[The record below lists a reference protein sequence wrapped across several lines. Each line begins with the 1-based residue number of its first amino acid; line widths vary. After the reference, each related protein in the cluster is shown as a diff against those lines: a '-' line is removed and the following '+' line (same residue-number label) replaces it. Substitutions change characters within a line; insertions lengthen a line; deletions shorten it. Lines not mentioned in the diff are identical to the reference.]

1 MSVDKPDGNA
11 LLPGLPHGAAMRLW
25 LGGRTGTGWS
35 GTREEQVLLLL
46 SILTGILSGLAV
58 AGFRLAV
65 DWIHF
70 AVLEPALRSHH
81 LSLIFIPSLAGLI
94 IAVLAL
100 RVFPTIRS
108 SGVNQTKA
116 ALYVYDGYV
125 SVKSGVGKFVTSSL
139 AIGTGHSVGPEDPSL
154 HIGAAIG
161 SWIGRTARLSRER
174 LRLMAPIGAVA
185 GLTAAFNAPMS
196 AVIFVIEEMT
206 GRWSS
211 LFLGAGLLSAL
222 ASVAVARSI
231 LGSESL
237 FHIDVL
243 VVLRPQELLAYAG
256 IGVAGGLA
264 SAAFSALVIF
274 LRSRL
279 MALPRWTLY
288 FQPAASGLLIGLVAY
303 LGAPQVMGAGY
314 EVIERASQGHFP
326 WLVLGVLAVLK
337 MLATTLSITSGVPGG
352 IFAPTLFVGAML
364 GGAVGGA
371 EQALFPDLV
380 STTGTN
386 ALIGM
391 GVLFAGFL
399 RVPFTSMLMVVEV
412 CDDYSIILPVMIA
425 STLAYLI
432 ARALQPVPIFDRM
445 SRQDGLR
452 LPSMEAERDARILR
466 VEDAMGPPP
475 AVVLSGSETVA
486 SALGRL
492 EGLKEERGLVHD
504 AAAGWRV
511 AERGLLRTLAERG
524 ESGALLISVHLGESL
539 PTIHPD
545 HSLDSALRH
554 TFAWPVLPVVHRGDT
569 ASLEGSLT
577 LEGILRSYGG
587 KSRAP

>member
-1 MSVDKPDGNA
+1 MSAVKPDESA
-11 LLPGLPHGAAMRLW
+11 LWRSFARRAALRLR
-25 LGGRTGTGWS
+25 LDGRIGIWRS
-35 GTREEQVLLLL
+35 EAREQQLLLL
-46 SILTGILSGLAV
+46 LAVLTGVLSGLAV
-58 AGFRLAV
+58 AGFRLTV
-65 DWIHF
+65 DWVRLAF
-70 AVLEPALRSHH
+70 LEPALRSHH
-81 LSLIFIPSLAGLI
+81 LALILIPTLAGLI
-94 IAVLAL
+94 IAVLTL
-100 RVFPTIRS
+100 KVFPNIRS

-125 SVKSGVGKFVTSSL
+125 SVKSGVGKFVTASL
-139 AIGTGHSVGPEDPSL
+139 AIGSGHSVGPEDPSL

-161 SWIGRTARLSRER
+161 SWIGRKTRLSREC

-185 GLTAAFNAPMS
+185 GLTAAFNAPLS
-196 AVIFVIEEMT
+196 AVIFVIEEIT

-211 LFLGAGLLSAL
+211 LILGAGLLSAL

-256 IGVAGGLA
+256 IGVAAGLA
-264 SAAFSALVIF
+264 SAAFSAMVIF

-279 MALPRWTLY
+279 MALPRWTQY
-288 FQPAASGLLIGLVAY
+288 FQPAMAGLLIGLVAY
-303 LGAPQVMGAGY
+303 FGAPQVMGTGY
-314 EVIERASQGHFP
+314 EVIERATQGYFP
-326 WLVLGVLAVLK
+326 WLVLAVLAVLK
-337 MLATTLSITSGVPGG
+337 MLATTVSITSGVPGG

-391 GVLFAGFL
+391 GALFAGFL
-399 RVPFTSMLMVVEV
+399 RVPLTAMLMVVEV
-412 CDDYSIILPVMIA
+412 CDDYSIVLPVMIA
-425 STLAYLI
+425 GTLAYLI
-432 ARALQPVPIFDRM
+432 ARAIQPVPIFDRM

-486 SALGRL
+486 SALTRL
-492 EGLKEERGLVHD
+492 EGLAAERVLVHD
-504 AAAGWRV
+504 VEAGWRV
-511 AERGLLRTLAERG
+511 AETGSLRSLAERG
-524 ESGALLISVHLGESL
+524 ESGTCLISVHLGEYL
-539 PTIHPD
+539 PRVHPD

-554 TFAWPVLPVVHRGDT
+554 AFAWPVLPVVHRGDA
-569 ASLEGSLT
+569 ASLEGVLT
-577 LEGILRSYGG
+577 LEEVLRSYGG
-587 KSRAP
+587 QSPAS

>member
-1 MSVDKPDGNA
+1 MSAVKPDESA
-11 LLPGLPHGAAMRLW
+11 LWRGLPSGAALRSW
-25 LGGRTGTGWS
+25 LGGKIGIRRS
-35 GTREEQVLLLL
+35 GARGERLLLL
-46 SILTGILSGLAV
+46 LAILTGVLSGLAV
-58 AGFRLAV
+58 AGFRLTVEWVHLA
-65 DWIHF
+65 F
-70 AVLEPALRSHH
+70 LEPALRSHH
-81 LSLIFIPSLAGLI
+81 PALILIPALAGLI
-94 IAVLAL
+94 IAVLTL

-125 SVKSGVGKFVTSSL
+125 SVRSGVGKFIAASL
-139 AIGTGHSVGPEDPSL
+139 AIGSGHSVGPEDPSL

-161 SWIGRTARLSRER
+161 SWIGRKIRLSREH

-185 GLTAAFNAPMS
+185 GLTAAFNAPLS

-211 LFLGAGLLSAL
+211 LILGAGLLSAL
-222 ASVAVARSI
+222 ASVVVARSI

-264 SAAFSALVIF
+264 SAAFSAMVIF

-288 FQPAASGLLIGLVAY
+288 FQPAVSGLLIGLIAY
-303 LGAPQVMGAGY
+303 FGAPQVMGAGY
-314 EVIERASQGHFP
+314 EVIERATQGHFP
-326 WLVLGVLAVLK
+326 WLVLGILAVLK

-391 GVLFAGFL
+391 GALFAGFL

-412 CDDYSIILPVMIA
+412 CDDYSIVLPVMIA

-432 ARALQPVPIFDRM
+432 ARALQPVPIFDQM

-452 LPSMEAERDARILR
+452 LPSMEAERDATILR
-466 VEDAMGPPP
+466 VEDAMMPPP

-486 SALGRL
+486 SALERL
-492 EGLKEERGLVHD
+492 EGLAEEGVLVHD
-504 AAAGWRV
+504 VEAGWRV
-511 AERGLLRTLAERG
+511 AESGALRSLAERG
-524 ESGALLISVHLGESL
+524 ESGAQLITVYLGEDL
-539 PTIHPD
+539 PRVHPD

-554 TFAWPVLPVVHRGDT
+554 TVAWSVLPVVHRGDAT
-569 ASLEGSLT
+569 SLEGVLT
-577 LEGILRSYGG
+577 LEGVLRSYGG
-587 KSRAP
+587 KSPAS

>member
-1 MSVDKPDGNA
+1 MSAIKPDESA
-11 LLPGLPHGAAMRLW
+11 LWRGLPRRAALRLW
-25 LGGRTGTGWS
+25 LGGRIGIWRS
-35 GTREEQVLLLL
+35 EAREEQLLLL
-46 SILTGILSGLAV
+46 LAVLTGGLSGLAV
-58 AGFRLAV
+58 AGFRLTV
-65 DWIHF
+65 DWVRLAF
-70 AVLEPALRSHH
+70 LEPALRSHH
-81 LSLIFIPSLAGLI
+81 LALILIPTLAGLI
-94 IAVLAL
+94 IAVLTL
-100 RVFPTIRS
+100 KVFPNIRS

-125 SVKSGVGKFVTSSL
+125 SVKSGIGKFVTASL
-139 AIGTGHSVGPEDPSL
+139 AIGSGHSVGPEDPSL

-161 SWIGRTARLSRER
+161 SWIGRKTRLSRVC

-185 GLTAAFNAPMS
+185 GLTAAFNAPLS
-196 AVIFVIEEMT
+196 AVIFVIEEIT

-211 LFLGAGLLSAL
+211 LILGAGLLSAL

-256 IGVAGGLA
+256 IGVAAGLA
-264 SAAFSALVIF
+264 SAAFSAMVIF

-279 MALPRWTLY
+279 MALPRWTQY
-288 FQPAASGLLIGLVAY
+288 FQPAMAGLLIGLVAY
-303 LGAPQVMGAGY
+303 FGAPQVMGTGY
-314 EVIERASQGHFP
+314 EVIERATQGYFP
-326 WLVLGVLAVLK
+326 WLVLAVLAVLK
-337 MLATTLSITSGVPGG
+337 MLATTVSITSGVPGG

-391 GVLFAGFL
+391 GALFAGFL
-399 RVPFTSMLMVVEV
+399 RVPLTAMLMVVEV
-412 CDDYSIILPVMIA
+412 CDDYSIVLPVMIA
-425 STLAYLI
+425 GTLAYLI
-432 ARALQPVPIFDRM
+432 ARAIQPVPIFDRM

-475 AVVLSGSETVA
+475 GVVLSGSETVA
-486 SALGRL
+486 SALTRL
-492 EGLKEERGLVHD
+492 EGLAEERALVHD
-504 AAAGWRV
+504 VEAGWRV
-511 AERGLLRTLAERG
+511 AEIGSLRSLAERG
-524 ESGALLISVHLGESL
+524 ESGTCLISVHLGEYL
-539 PTIHPD
+539 PRIHPD

-554 TFAWPVLPVVHRGDT
+554 TFAWSVLPVVHRGDA
-569 ASLEGSLT
+569 ASLEGVLT
-577 LEGILRSYGG
+577 LEGVLRSYGS
-587 KSRAP
+587 KSPAS

>member
-1 MSVDKPDGNA
+1 MSAVKPDESA
-11 LLPGLPHGAAMRLW
+11 LWRGLPSGAALRSW
-25 LGGRTGTGWS
+25 LGGKIER
-35 GTREEQVLLLL
+35 LLLL
-46 SILTGILSGLAV
+46 LAILTGVLSGLAV
-58 AGFRLAV
+58 AGFRLTVEWVHLA
-65 DWIHF
+65 F
-70 AVLEPALRSHH
+70 LEPALRSHH
-81 LSLIFIPSLAGLI
+81 PALILIPALAGLI
-94 IAVLAL
+94 IAVLTL

-125 SVKSGVGKFVTSSL
+125 SVRSGVGKFIAASL
-139 AIGTGHSVGPEDPSL
+139 AIGSGHSVGPEDPSL

-161 SWIGRTARLSRER
+161 SWIGRKIRLSREH

-185 GLTAAFNAPMS
+185 GLTAAFNAPLS

-211 LFLGAGLLSAL
+211 LILGAGLLSAL
-222 ASVAVARSI
+222 ASVVVARSI

-264 SAAFSALVIF
+264 SAAFSAMVIF

-288 FQPAASGLLIGLVAY
+288 FQPAVSGLLIGLIAY
-303 LGAPQVMGAGY
+303 FGAPQVMGAGY
-314 EVIERASQGHFP
+314 EVIERATQGHFP
-326 WLVLGVLAVLK
+326 WLVLGILAVLK

-391 GVLFAGFL
+391 GALFAGFL

-412 CDDYSIILPVMIA
+412 CDDYSIVLPVMIA

-432 ARALQPVPIFDRM
+432 ARALQPVPIFDQM

-452 LPSMEAERDARILR
+452 LPSMEAERDATILR
-466 VEDAMGPPP
+466 VEDAMMPPP

-486 SALGRL
+486 SALERL
-492 EGLKEERGLVHD
+492 EGLAEEGVLVHD
-504 AAAGWRV
+504 VEAGWRV
-511 AERGLLRTLAERG
+511 AE
-524 ESGALLISVHLGESL
+524 SGALRLITVYLGEDL
-539 PTIHPD
+539 PRVHPD

-554 TFAWPVLPVVHRGDT
+554 TVAWSVLPVVHRGDAT
-569 ASLEGSLT
+569 SLEGVLT
-577 LEGILRSYGG
+577 LEGVLRSYGG
-587 KSRAP
+587 KSPAS